1 MPVPENVNPPIKKAK
16 ARRGSLFI
24 TIKFRH
30 LQLLSAQS
38 NLLGEEI
45 TEAHVE
51 AYSEGGLRPGLQTQE
66 GIMNSE

>member
-1 MPVPENVNPPIKKAK
+1 MKKAK

-24 TIKFRH
+24 TTEFRH

-38 NLLGEEI
+38 NLLGEKI

-51 AYSEGGLRPGLQTQE
+51 AHSEGSLRPWLQTQE
-66 GIMNSE
+66 SVVNSE